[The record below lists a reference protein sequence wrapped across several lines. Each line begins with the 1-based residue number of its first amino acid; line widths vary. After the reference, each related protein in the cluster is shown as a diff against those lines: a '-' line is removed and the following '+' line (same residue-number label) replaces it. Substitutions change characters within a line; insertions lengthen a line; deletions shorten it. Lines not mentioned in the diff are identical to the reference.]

1 IVNGHI
7 AEGTLLTENQMAKQ
21 FNVSRSPI
29 RDAFKL
35 LQQNQLIQL
44 ERMGAH
50 VLPFGEQEKKE
61 MYDLRLM
68 LESFAFSR
76 VKNQERLPI
85 VKEMKKQLEMMK
97 VAVKF
102 EDAESFTKHD
112 FEFHETLI
120 KASNHQYLNSFWS
133 HLKPVMMAL
142 VLTSMRQRMQQNPQ
156 DFERIHHN
164 HQVFIDAVEQYDSQI
179 L

>member
-1 IVNGHI
+1 AELRLGIVNGHI

-61 MYDLRLM
+61 M
-68 LESFAFSR
+68 
-76 VKNQERLPI
+76 
-85 VKEMKKQLEMMK
+85 
-97 VAVKF
+97 
-102 EDAESFTKHD
+102 
-112 FEFHETLI
+112 
-120 KASNHQYLNSFWS
+120 
-133 HLKPVMMAL
+133 
-142 VLTSMRQRMQQNPQ
+142 
-156 DFERIHHN
+156 
-164 HQVFIDAVEQYDSQI
+164 
-179 L
+179 

>member
-1 IVNGHI
+1 MMYGYPEKWLEGMTTGEGIAAELRLGIVNGHI

-85 VKEMKKQLEMMK
+85 VKEMKK
-97 VAVKF
+97 
-102 EDAESFTKHD
+102 
-112 FEFHETLI
+112 
-120 KASNHQYLNSFWS
+120 
-133 HLKPVMMAL
+133 
-142 VLTSMRQRMQQNPQ
+142 
-156 DFERIHHN
+156 
-164 HQVFIDAVEQYDSQI
+164 
-179 L
+179 